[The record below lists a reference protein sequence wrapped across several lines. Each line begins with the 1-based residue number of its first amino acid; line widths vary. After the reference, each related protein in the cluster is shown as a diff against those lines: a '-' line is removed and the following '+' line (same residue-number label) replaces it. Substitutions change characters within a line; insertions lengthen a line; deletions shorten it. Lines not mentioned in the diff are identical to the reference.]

1 MQKNNFCIFSKK
13 SLKLSEAKNAPSHFL
28 IYKNKEKESTNQF
41 NQKLKEKI
49 KDKRK
54 SIVSKQKEN
63 EFIFQNYILSTKI
76 LMKYNKNYNSVTINN
91 LFIRKKCHFQA
102 IYNDMKIYININIEY
117 IKKYYTYNE
126 SIKIIPK
133 IQAYFKNLMIYIECP
148 IYKNFIYNK
157 IINRKIL
164 EKLSLYKRTNYPK
177 KYNKNNNIILSD
189 NNIIF
194 NSDVIETI
202 ENCSTSLTQCS
213 NKKNNNIN
221 ININNN
227 IIQTKNSAKKNIN
240 DSIISEIKTNGCRN
254 RRSDSNISCI
264 DNSLLMIMKDLA
276 ISQNVINRYLYNN
289 NTNYKNLYNRMKSK
303 SITITIKNRKNKE
316 NQINIRNS
324 KNKTIQNEI
333 NIKQHHNYKESENN
347 LIKKIKQNSKSK
359 MRSSISLIKK
369 INNIKIKQFTSNSIK
384 SSSLISSQN
393 LNSLSNY
400 NKYRF
405 SLGNNKI
412 HLNLNL
418 RSNNKKFSSKEKN
431 PISLNHFNNTIKPK
445 RTNNFNNIKNNTNNK
460 VILQSIKKII
470 EHQRTKNNSLRKYI
484 NTQKFLTDSTFC
496 LLDMNSM
503 NENETKKM
511 IQTINPIKSISISN
525 NQFFKCIKKFSTD
538 INNEK

>member
-49 KDKRK
+49 QDKRK
-54 SIVSKQKEN
+54 SIISKQKEN

-102 IYNDMKIYININIEY
+102 IYNDMKIYINTNIEY

-133 IQAYFKNLMIYIECP
+133 RQAYFKHLMIYIEGP

-157 IINRKIL
+157 ILKRKSL

-213 NKKNNNIN
+213 NKKNNN

-303 SITITIKNRKNKE
+303 SKTITIKNRKNKE

-333 NIKQHHNYKESENN
+333 NIKQHHNHKESENN

-369 INNIKIKQFTSNSIK
+369 INNIKIKQFTSNRIK

-525 NQFFKCIKKFSTD
+525 NQFFKCIKKFSTN

>member
-49 KDKRK
+49 QDKRK

-102 IYNDMKIYININIEY
+102 IYNDMKIYINTNIEY

-133 IQAYFKNLMIYIECP
+133 RQAYFKHLMIYIEGP

-157 IINRKIL
+157 ILKRKGL

-221 ININNN
+221 INNN

-276 ISQNVINRYLYNN
+276 ISQNMINRYLYNN

-303 SITITIKNRKNKE
+303 SKTITIKNRKNKE

-503 NENETKKM
+503 NENKTKKM

>member
-28 IYKNKEKESTNQF
+28 IYKNKVKESTNQF

-49 KDKRK
+49 QDKRK
-54 SIVSKQKEN
+54 SIISKQKEN

-91 LFIRKKCHFQA
+91 LIIRKKCHFQA
-102 IYNDMKIYININIEY
+102 IYNDMKIYINTNIEY

-133 IQAYFKNLMIYIECP
+133 RQAYFKHLMIYIEGP

-157 IINRKIL
+157 ILKRKGL

-213 NKKNNNIN
+213 NKKNNN

-303 SITITIKNRKNKE
+303 SKTITIKNRKNKE

>member
-49 KDKRK
+49 QDKSK
-54 SIVSKQKEN
+54 SIISKQKEN

-102 IYNDMKIYININIEY
+102 IYNDMKIYINTNIEY

-133 IQAYFKNLMIYIECP
+133 RQAYFKHLMIYIEGP

-157 IINRKIL
+157 ILKRKGL

-213 NKKNNNIN
+213 NKKNNN

-303 SITITIKNRKNKE
+303 SKTITIKNRKNKE

>member
-49 KDKRK
+49 QDKRK
-54 SIVSKQKEN
+54 SIISKQKEN

-102 IYNDMKIYININIEY
+102 IYNDMKIYINTNIEY

-133 IQAYFKNLMIYIECP
+133 RQAYFKHLMIYIEGP

-157 IINRKIL
+157 ILKRKGL

-213 NKKNNNIN
+213 NKKNNN

-289 NTNYKNLYNRMKSK
+289 NTNYKNLYNRMKIKSK
-303 SITITIKNRKNKE
+303 TITIKNRKNKE

-445 RTNNFNNIKNNTNNK
+445 RTNNFNNIKKNTNNK

>member
-49 KDKRK
+49 QDKRK
-54 SIVSKQKEN
+54 SIISKQKEN

-76 LMKYNKNYNSVTINN
+76 LMKYNKNYNSITINN

-102 IYNDMKIYININIEY
+102 IYNDMKIYINTNIEY

-133 IQAYFKNLMIYIECP
+133 RQAYFKHLMIYIEGP

-157 IINRKIL
+157 ILKRKSL

-213 NKKNNNIN
+213 NKKNNN

-303 SITITIKNRKNKE
+303 SKTITIKNRKNKE

>member
-49 KDKRK
+49 QDKRK
-54 SIVSKQKEN
+54 SIISKQKKN

-102 IYNDMKIYININIEY
+102 IYNDMKIYINTNIEY

-133 IQAYFKNLMIYIECP
+133 RQAYFKHLMIYIEGP

-157 IINRKIL
+157 ILKRKGL

-213 NKKNNNIN
+213 NKKNNN

-303 SITITIKNRKNKE
+303 SKTITIKNRKNKE

-369 INNIKIKQFTSNSIK
+369 INNIKIKQFTSNRIK

>member
-49 KDKRK
+49 QDKRK
-54 SIVSKQKEN
+54 SIISKQKEN

-102 IYNDMKIYININIEY
+102 IYNDMKIYINTNIEY

-133 IQAYFKNLMIYIECP
+133 RQAYFKHLMIYIEGP

-157 IINRKIL
+157 ILKRKSL

-221 ININNN
+221 INNN

-254 RRSDSNISCI
+254 RRNDSNISCI

-303 SITITIKNRKNKE
+303 SKTITIKNRKNKE
-316 NQINIRNS
+316 NQINIRNC

-333 NIKQHHNYKESENN
+333 NIKQHHNYKESDNN

-369 INNIKIKQFTSNSIK
+369 INNIKIKQFTSNRIK

>member
-49 KDKRK
+49 QDKRK
-54 SIVSKQKEN
+54 SIISKQKEN

-102 IYNDMKIYININIEY
+102 IYNDMKIYINTNIEY

-133 IQAYFKNLMIYIECP
+133 RQAYFKHLMIYIEGP

-157 IINRKIL
+157 ILKRKGL

-213 NKKNNNIN
+213 NKKNNN

-303 SITITIKNRKNKE
+303 SKTITIKNRKNKE

-333 NIKQHHNYKESENN
+333 NIKQHHNYKESDNN

>member
-49 KDKRK
+49 QDKRK
-54 SIVSKQKEN
+54 SIISKQKEN

-102 IYNDMKIYININIEY
+102 IYNDMKIYINTNIEY

-133 IQAYFKNLMIYIECP
+133 RQAYFKHLMIYIEGP

-157 IINRKIL
+157 ILKRKGL

-221 ININNN
+221 INNN

-276 ISQNVINRYLYNN
+276 ISQNMINRYLYNN

-303 SITITIKNRKNKE
+303 SKTITIKNRKNKE

>member
-49 KDKRK
+49 QDKRK
-54 SIVSKQKEN
+54 SIISKQKEN

-102 IYNDMKIYININIEY
+102 IYNDMKIYINTNIEY

-133 IQAYFKNLMIYIECP
+133 RQAYFKHLMIYIEGP

-157 IINRKIL
+157 ILKRKGL

-221 ININNN
+221 INNN
-227 IIQTKNSAKKNIN
+227 IIQTKSSAKKNIN

-303 SITITIKNRKNKE
+303 SKTITIKNRKNKE

>member
-49 KDKRK
+49 QDKRK
-54 SIVSKQKEN
+54 SIISKQKEN

-91 LFIRKKCHFQA
+91 LIIRKKCHFQA
-102 IYNDMKIYININIEY
+102 IYNDMKIYINTNIEY

-133 IQAYFKNLMIYIECP
+133 RQAYFKHLMIYIEGP

-157 IINRKIL
+157 ILKRKSL

-221 ININNN
+221 INNN

-254 RRSDSNISCI
+254 RRNDSNISCI

-303 SITITIKNRKNKE
+303 SKTITIKNRKNKE
-316 NQINIRNS
+316 NQINIRNC

-369 INNIKIKQFTSNSIK
+369 INNIKIKQFTSNNIK

-470 EHQRTKNNSLRKYI
+470 EHQRIKNNSLRKYI

>member
-49 KDKRK
+49 QDKRK
-54 SIVSKQKEN
+54 SIISKQKVN

-102 IYNDMKIYININIEY
+102 IYNDMKIYINTNIEY

-133 IQAYFKNLMIYIECP
+133 RQAYFKHLMIYIEGP

-157 IINRKIL
+157 ILKRKSL

-213 NKKNNNIN
+213 NKKNNN

-303 SITITIKNRKNKE
+303 SKTITIKNRKNKE